1 MNKNVTQNN
10 MTNTNDTVSRST
22 SNGVDTTK
30 PKQNT
35 PNVGTTRPNTG
46 GGYRG
51 NNNRGPR
58 REGGENKPRTF
69 FDRPK
74 PEFDQKMV
82 SIRRVTRVVAGGR
95 RMTFAVA
102 LAIGDKKGSIGLGTG
117 KAGDTSLA
125 IAKALRQAKKNM
137 FKIKTTKDMS
147 IPSQISSKFSSSKL
161 TMMPNNGKG
170 LVAGSTVRD
179 ILILGGLKNV
189 TAKLNSG
196 SKNKLNNARVTY
208 KTLYQLKAI
217 PTLPKIAP
225 FIAES
230 EVEVKEENKDEIL
243 EVALSATRREGAEVK

>member
-1 MNKNVTQNN
+1 M
-10 MTNTNDTVSRST
+10 
-22 SNGVDTTK
+22 DTTT

-35 PNVGTTRPNTG
+35 TPTTPAPTSPRPQAGARTNTPNRSFGSS
-46 GGYRG
+46 
-51 NNNRGPR
+51 NRFPK
-58 REGGENKPRTF
+58 REGGQGGERKPRTF
-69 FDRPK
+69 FERPK

-117 KAGDTSLA
+117 KGGDTAIA

-147 IPSQISSKFSSSKL
+147 ITHEVSAKFSSSKL
-161 TMMPNNGKG
+161 VVRPNRGKG

-179 ILILGGLKNV
+179 MLILAGLKNV
-189 TAKLNSG
+189 TAKLHSG
-196 SKNKLNNARVTY
+196 SKNKLNNARVAY

-217 PTLPKIAP
+217 ASLPKVAA
-225 FIAES
+225 FIAEQ
-230 EVEVKEENKDEIL
+230 EEEAKVEAKEIAVEVTK
-243 EVALSATRREGAEVK
+243 

>member
-1 MNKNVTQNN
+1 M
-10 MTNTNDTVSRST
+10 
-22 SNGVDTTK
+22 DTTK

-35 PNVGTTRPNTG
+35 TSAPVDNR
-46 GGYRG
+46 GGYG
-51 NNNRGPR
+51 SNRGPR
-58 REGGENKPRTF
+58 REGGERKPRTF
-69 FDRPK
+69 FEKPK

-117 KAGDTSLA
+117 KGGDTSLA

-137 FKIKTTKDMS
+137 FKIKTTKEMS
-147 IPSQISSKFSSSKL
+147 IPHQVSAKFSSSKL
-161 TMMPNNGKG
+161 TMMPNRGKG

-189 TAKLNSG
+189 TAKLHSG
-196 SKNKLNNARVTY
+196 SKNKLNNARVAY
-208 KTLYQLKAI
+208 NTLYQLKAVAS
-217 PTLPKIAP
+217 LSKVAP

-230 EVEVKEENKDEIL
+230 EAEAKIESKEVSQEVK
-243 EVALSATRREGAEVK
+243 